1 MNNIARVCVIVMGTL
16 ANLWRR
22 VSLSL
27 LQWETKESL
36 KCQSVT
42 LSHTESDT
50 KANIESVHVYE
61 LSRMAFKIIQRV
73 LHSLCEWRWVLLGES
88 LWL

>member
-1 MNNIARVCVIVMGTL
+1 M
-16 ANLWRR
+16 
-22 VSLSL
+22 
-27 LQWETKESL
+27 
-36 KCQSVT
+36 SV
-42 LSHTESDT
+42 SHTESDT

-61 LSRMAFKIIQRV
+61 LSGMAFKIIQRV